1 MTFIIKVFPDKRL
14 ARSAFNMMKIAAI
27 SDIHGNLAA
36 LDAVLDDIRQRGA
49 DVIVNLGDLFSGAL
63 QPCETADRLMPLG
76 LPTIKGN
83 HERQVL
89 AGDPARMRLSDL
101 RAHQTL
107 RADQRTWMASL
118 PETLWLDADVL
129 LVHGTPASD
138 NHYFLETVTET
149 GCRAATPSEVA
160 RAAGDIE
167 ASLILC
173 GHTHI
178 PRAVRLDDGRFVVNP
193 GSVGLQAYE
202 DDRPYPHR
210 VETGSAHARYAI
222 LTRASGSWHAEF
234 HLVEYDWNA
243 AAALAEANGRVDWV
257 APLLTGHV
265 NFPRSTE
272 GRV

>member
-1 MTFIIKVFPDKRL
+1 
-14 ARSAFNMMKIAAI
+14 MMKIAAL

-36 LDAVLDDIRQRGA
+36 LDAVLDHISRRGA
-49 DVIVNLGDLFSGAL
+49 DVIVNLGDLVSGAL
-63 QPCETADRLMPLG
+63 QARETADRLMPLG

-89 AGDPARMRLSDL
+89 AGDPARMRKSDL

-107 RADQRTWMASL
+107 RADQLAWMASL
-118 PETLWLDADVL
+118 PETMWLTPDVL

-138 NHYFLETVTET
+138 NHYFLETVIET
-149 GCRAATPSEVA
+149 GCRPATPSEVA
-160 RAAGDIE
+160 RAAGEID

-178 PRAVRLDDGRFVVNP
+178 QRAMRLDDGRFIVNP

-202 DDRPYPHR
+202 DDLPYPHR
-210 VETGSAHARYAI
+210 VETGSAHARYAT
-222 LTRASGSWHAEF
+222 LTLDAGRWQAEF
-234 HLVEYDWNA
+234 HQVEYDWSA
-243 AAALAEANGRVDWV
+243 AAAAAEANGRVDWV

>member
-1 MTFIIKVFPDKRL
+1 MAISSSVSPPHSTPGTP
-14 ARSAFNMMKIAAI
+14 AMMKIAAI

-36 LDAVLDDIRQRGA
+36 LDAVLEDIWRRGV
-49 DVIVNLGDLFSGAL
+49 DVVVNLGDIVSGAL

-101 RAHQTL
+101 RAHSTLRPDQLAWIASLPQTL
-107 RADQRTWMASL
+107 RLA
-118 PETLWLDADVL
+118 PDVL

-138 NHYFLETVTET
+138 LDYFLETVSAT
-149 GCRAATPSEVA
+149 GCRAATGAEVA
-160 RAAGDIE
+160 ALASDVD

-178 PRAVRLDDGRFVVNP
+178 PRSMRLDDGRFIVNP

-202 DDRPYPHR
+202 DDLPYPHR
-210 VETGSAHARYAI
+210 METGSAHARYAI
-222 LTRASGSWHAEF
+222 VTRTTAGWDAEF
-234 HLVEYDWNA
+234 HRVEYDWNTA
-243 AAALAEANGRVDWV
+243 ATKAKANGRPEWV
-257 APLLTGHV
+257 APLLSGYV
-265 NFPRSTE
+265 NFPDK
-272 GRV
+272 